1 CPASYNHAAT
11 IFPFVVAAPRFFRG
25 EIPLGG
31 LVQTA
36 LAFGQVQQSLS
47 FIVNAYADIAEWR
60 AVVNRL
66 VGFRDAIDRVRSQVG
81 GIRVSP
87 GADARLALERADLA
101 PPHGPP
107 PLGRRSRSV

>member
-1 CPASYNHAAT
+1 
-11 IFPFVVAAPRFFRG
+11 PRFFRG

-87 GADARLALERADLA
+87 GADAPPAPERLDLA
-101 PPHGPP
+101 PPSGQPLPGGVSVSAARGGAGPTTGP
-107 PLGRRSRSV
+107 ADAG